1 MMDVTAASG
10 TILNI
15 LQFIGTTAFAISGAL
30 VAGRRKMD
38 LVWRYSPG
46 CDGGWAPLIIQRDD
60 LELDFG
66 EKCCQKAKYRL
77 DSEPLLLFSKFG
89 FALGG
94 VSDEQLSSSVSSRSF
109 HGYCRGLYRHC
120 GCDVCH

>member
-38 LVWRYSPG
+38 WFGVIVLAVMV
-46 CDGGWAPLIIQRDD
+46 GGHL
-60 LELDFG
+60 
-66 EKCCQKAKYRL
+66 
-77 DSEPLLLFSKFG
+77 
-89 FALGG
+89 
-94 VSDEQLSSSVSSRSF
+94 
-109 HGYCRGLYRHC
+109 
-120 GCDVCH
+120 

>member
-38 LVWRYSPG
+38 LR
-46 CDGGWAPLIIQRDD
+46 LIAILRKWS
-60 LELDFG
+60 L
-66 EKCCQKAKYRL
+66 
-77 DSEPLLLFSKFG
+77 PKFITE
-89 FALGG
+89 
-94 VSDEQLSSSVSSRSF
+94 DEEGAAAR
-109 HGYCRGLYRHC
+109 
-120 GCDVCH
+120 